1 MRPTRDVAAA
11 PVSSGGV
18 ASQLVTRSPAPGER
32 DGQGPRGT
40 GRHGF
45 VGWPVGSR
53 PRRGAAGSGGGN
65 ALPARRKPQALRT
78 NHRPPQADEGSSRIR
93 RLAYPRWPPWWPW
106 SAPGGDLA
114 PLTASLPAAAP
125 VPRTSPRLFSSP
137 RPCSRTGCSSCS
149 ILPEIPGRASLP
161 AARAPV
167 PLEWRSSVRCG
178 TPPSAAGL
186 LWVRPSRRRDGRP
199 RRHRGTTR
207 PRRDVSAAEE
217 RVSADH
223 LALASPTLP

>member
-1 MRPTRDVAAA
+1 MERDR
-11 PVSSGGV
+11 GGQGGT
-18 ASQLVTRSPAPGER
+18 ALLGGLLGPDPGEA
-32 DGQGPRGT
+32 Q
-40 GRHGF
+40 
-45 VGWPVGSR
+45 
-53 PRRGAAGSGGGN
+53 RGAAAGMHCQRGGS
-65 ALPARRKPQALRT
+65 RRRFVRT
-78 NHRPPQADEGSSRIR
+78 TGSPKQMRGSSRIR

-137 RPCSRTGCSSCS
+137 RPCSRTGCSSWS
-149 ILPEIPGRASLP
+149 ILPENSGRVSLP
-161 AARAPV
+161 AAQCLSNGGPA
-167 PLEWRSSVRCG
+167 
-178 TPPSAAGL
+178 SAAGRHHL
-186 LWVRPSRRRDGRP
+186 RLAYCGPGRADDATID
-199 RRHRGTTR
+199 RGTTR